1 MSQFTYVQNQTLH
14 LLQINFFTMHRQ
26 TVMELHM
33 QKKGM
38 HTHYKSFSLCTSTSC
53 IIISSSC

>member
-1 MSQFTYVQNQTLH
+1 MSQFTYVQNQMLH

-26 TVMELHM
+26 TVMKLHM

-38 HTHYKSFSLCTSTSC
+38 HTL
-53 IIISSSC
+53 

>member
-1 MSQFTYVQNQTLH
+1 MSQITYVQNQTLH

-26 TVMELHM
+26 TVMKLHM

-38 HTHYKSFSLCTSTSC
+38 HTL
-53 IIISSSC
+53 